1 MGGLPWVT
9 VGVNGYREWLGGWGE
24 VAMIAAQ
31 GCAINCER
39 ERTRIYD
46 NLRERARNDATEATG
61 KRELVRKCETEERGQ
76 GGARGRCNWLRGQVL
91 AKICHFSG
99 SKICE
104 VEVHGGGRSP
114 TGVAPT

>member
-39 ERTRIYD
+39 ERTRIYE
-46 NLRERARNDATEATG
+46 NLRERARNDATEPTG
-61 KRELVRKCETEERGQ
+61 KRELVRKCEPEERGRGQ
-76 GGARGRCNWLRGQVL
+76 GGARGRLLGKKSW
-91 AKICHFSG
+91 FG
-99 SKICE
+99 SVQLVAVGFGSVRIGSDSAEQE
-104 VEVHGGGRSP
+104 V
-114 TGVAPT
+114 

>member
-39 ERTRIYD
+39 ERTRIYE
-46 NLRERARNDATEATG
+46 NLRERARNDATEPTG
-61 KRELVRKCETEERGQ
+61 KRELVRKYETEERGQ
-76 GGARGRCNWLRGQVL
+76 GEARGRLLGKKSWFGSVQLDAVSSR
-91 AKICHFSG
+91 SG
-99 SKICE
+99 SD
-104 VEVHGGGRSP
+104 RF
-114 TGVAPT
+114 